1 MVIFS
6 HHNLIPIM
14 NAHPKSSVPNSRRHF
29 LKSMGGSSVGLA
41 LAGSFASGLSL
52 SGCGQNLT
60 NTASAPNATEPK
72 AFSGDY
78 SAIANR
84 VHPFYGEHQAGIITP
99 AQKHIYFLV
108 ADLHTQDIGA
118 IQAMFKNWTRYA
130 AELTLG
136 KNIQAYSDNPFVPPV
151 DTGEADSLAAYGLTL
166 TFGISP
172 SFLSKLGL
180 SARAPK
186 EFTELP
192 LFPRDQLRPDL
203 SGGDICIQSCA
214 DDPQVA
220 FHAVRQ
226 LVRQARSNITMRWS
240 QSGFNAYD
248 HASATPRNLFGFK
261 DGTANQQS
269 LKTANETIWAD
280 APDWL
285 KGGSYLVAR
294 KIQMHLETWD
304 RTSLKGQEET
314 FGRSRPEGAPLGM
327 THELDTAD
335 VQQKDASGKPVIPE
349 NSHMALAKKTGLQML
364 RRSYSFSSGID
375 AKTGQFD
382 TGLLFI
388 SFQKSPAQ
396 FIAIQSALGKVD
408 RMNEY
413 TTHIGSGLFACFGGV
428 QQGGY
433 IGQALLESQKG

>member
-1 MVIFS
+1 MLFS
-6 HHNLIPIM
+6 NHYTFIM
-14 NAHPKSSVPNSRRHF
+14 NSHQKLAAPASRRRF
-29 LKSMGGSSVGLA
+29 LKSMGGGSVGLA
-41 LAGSFASGLSL
+41 LAGGFASGFGL
-52 SGCGQNLT
+52 SGCRQETSNI
-60 NTASAPNATEPK
+60 AQKAPQTTEQKP
-72 AFSGDY
+72 FTGDY
-78 SAIANR
+78 SAIAQQT
-84 VHPFYGEHQAGIITP
+84 HPFYGEHQAGIVTP

-108 ADLHTQDIGA
+108 ADLHTEDLEA
-118 IQAMFKNWTRYA
+118 IKDMFKNWTSYA
-130 AELTLG
+130 AQLTQG
-136 KNIQAYSDNPFVPPV
+136 KNIMAYGDNPFVPPE
-151 DTGEADSLAAYGLTL
+151 DTGEADNLGAYGLTL
-166 TFGISP
+166 TFGVSP
-172 SFLSKLGL
+172 SFLKKLGL
-180 SARAPK
+180 SAQAPK
-186 EFTELP
+186 EFVDLP
-192 LFPRDQLRPDL
+192 LFPRDQLRADL

-248 HASATPRNLFGFK
+248 QSSATPRNLFGFK
-261 DGTANQQS
+261 DGTANQET

-280 APDWL
+280 APEWM

-304 RTSLKGQEET
+304 RTSVKGQEET
-314 FGRSRPEGAPLGM
+314 FGRTRTEGAPMGA
-327 THELDTAD
+327 THELDAAD
-335 VQQKDASGKPVIPE
+335 IQRQDASGKPVIPE

-375 AKTGQFD
+375 PKTGQFD

-433 IGQALLESQKG
+433 IGQALLESKKG